1 MGGDPASLLPVL
13 HYVLLG
19 FSRHVARHLAEAGY
33 ELSAKTDL
41 RFVEVVFRALRELHR
56 YRPQLSPAQF
66 LSHKFAEKKI
76 MLLHDVVVLCKRKH
90 NEVVRARRLGK
101 VKLSAGKAQS
111 LAAAFPPK
119 KKPEPAARPAPARR
133 PPPPRVDRGPAEE
146 PVRDPEASAFF
157 GFPEEPQHTAAFD
170 PRESADF
177 EFARAE
183 TGRKF
188 SELLSSGEIVLPA
201 GPDGR
206 ASFRPGG
213 REAGEAAAA
222 APAPPPPAA
231 AGPAADSITGMLEE
245 EAPMDI
251 RAIMAD
257 LASSLAAVRQDT
269 EAAAQQ
275 TAAAAAPGSE
285 VAALRAQVGALAE
298 RMDGVHQ
305 NLEARLTILEGRM
318 RFLEAAATAPPKAPP
333 APAPAAKEEE
343 EAPAMPT
350 TPALGPSPDRA
361 PGAPAADAASL
372 STDDFIA
379 SIKMRFAATEDLLKT
394 L

>member
-201 GPDGR
+201 GPDGW

-213 REAGEAAAA
+213 REAGEA
-222 APAPPPPAA
+222 AA

-333 APAPAAKEEE
+333 APAAKEE

-350 TPALGPSPDRA
+350 TPALGLSPDRA

>member
-170 PRESADF
+170 PRESAEF

-206 ASFRPGG
+206 ASFWPGG
-213 REAGEAAAA
+213 REAGE
-222 APAPPPPAA
+222 AA

-257 LASSLAAVRQDT
+257 LASSLSAVRQDT
-269 EAAAQQ
+269 EAVAQQ
-275 TAAAAAPGSE
+275 TAAAAAAAPGSE

-318 RFLEAAATAPPKAPP
+318 RFLEAAAAAPPKAPP
-333 APAPAAKEEE
+333 APAPAPKEEEE
-343 EAPAMPT
+343 EAPAMPA
-350 TPALGPSPDRA
+350 TPPLGPSPDRA